1 MPGVDDAAAF
11 REMAAA
17 MAAVGMGADE
27 REAAFR
33 AVAGL
38 LHLGN
43 AKFVGEDQAPTE
55 LRALTLLYALTLPHA
70 LTLLYAVTLP
80 RTLTSLHA
88 FTWLHH
94 LSRQRPTPRPRQRWF
109 PCAYCSALTQWRP
122 RCAAAR

>member
-1 MPGVDDAAAF
+1 MPGVDDAQAF
-11 REMAAA
+11 GELTAA

-55 LRALTLLYALTLPHA
+55 L
-70 LTLLYAVTLP
+70 
-80 RTLTSLHA
+80 
-88 FTWLHH
+88 
-94 LSRQRPTPRPRQRWF
+94 
-109 PCAYCSALTQWRP
+109 
-122 RCAAAR
+122 